1 MADPLTA
8 LIHVVRVMNFL
19 KTLINQTLKERE
31 EFAMTSTEISSSSSS
46 SGDTD
51 VSSSKMK
58 QGGQRLILAKLLS
71 LNDRSDSD
79 LDGSFRSFIS
89 NSEDGEELEHCWEGE
104 AQKCEMGNVENGRS
118 SSGQGVRKLCRHP
131 ASRPNKSVKKSAGHI
146 GVVNYDENVDKAR
159 V

>member
-79 LDGSFRSFIS
+79 LDESFRSFRS
-89 NSEDGEELEHCWEGE
+89 NSEDGKELEHCWEGE
-104 AQKCEMGNVENGRS
+104 AKKCKMVNAENERLNFR
-118 SSGQGVRKLCRHP
+118 QGVRKLCRHP
-131 ASRPNKSVKKSAGHI
+131 AFQLNKSDKKSAGHI
-146 GVVNYDENVDKAR
+146 GIVNYDENVDKAW